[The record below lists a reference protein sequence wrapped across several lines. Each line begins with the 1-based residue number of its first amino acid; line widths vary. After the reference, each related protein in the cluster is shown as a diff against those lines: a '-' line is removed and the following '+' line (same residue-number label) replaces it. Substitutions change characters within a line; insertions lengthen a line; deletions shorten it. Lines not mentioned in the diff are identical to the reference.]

1 MKITKEAF
9 YDLIQIERNNQDEKW
24 GEQHHSDERWLA
36 IALEELGEVAEA
48 TLENDDEALLNEIVQ
63 VAAVLQNWVTSRDWC
78 QEKSEDYWYKDGRED
93 ND

>member
-9 YDLIQIERNNQDEKW
+9 NDLIQIERNAQDAKW
-24 GEQHHSDERWLA
+24 GEQNHSDERWLA

-63 VAAVLQNWVTSRDWC
+63 LAAVLQNWGTSRDWY
-78 QEKSEDYWYKDGRED
+78 QEKSDD
-93 ND
+93 

>member
-9 YDLIQIERNNQDEKW
+9 YDLIQIERDAQDEKW
-24 GEQHHSDERWLA
+24 GEQNHSDEKWLA

-63 VAAVLQNWVTSRDWC
+63 VAAVLENWVTSRDWY
-78 QEKSEDYWYKDGRED
+78 QEKSDD
-93 ND
+93 